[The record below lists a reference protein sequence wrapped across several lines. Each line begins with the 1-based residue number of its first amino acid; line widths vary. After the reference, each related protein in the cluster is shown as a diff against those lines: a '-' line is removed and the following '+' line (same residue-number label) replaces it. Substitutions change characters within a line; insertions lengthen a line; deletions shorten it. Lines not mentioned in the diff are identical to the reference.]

1 MAKLALSP
9 GFPQHALVVAANDTA
24 CAWGVN
30 ESGQLGRT
38 PPHLNGGDPSEIH
51 DIPRKIPGVTR
62 AKQVAAGSRFG
73 AVVTY
78 TGHLFMIG
86 ESGYVPPGSVHQ
98 TGSSTVIRVPR
109 AAFQVPGDTGEV
121 QMVACGVAHT
131 VVLTRGGRVFTFGQN
146 EDDELGLGPA
156 SEPFYLEPQ
165 CIPQAHFNGEDIVFV
180 AAGPAKTMA
189 VSAQGNVY
197 AWGRD
202 GEGTLGID
210 DTFAGTPQQIAR
222 QHFDDEDVCFVA
234 LGENHSVA
242 ISTTGSVFTWGCYAN
257 WDRPHDQLGRGELG
271 MDNRNRPG
279 RVPPPW
285 QLGAAYAACGENHT
299 LVVTAG
305 GELWACGYSNSDG
318 ELGMGDIDV
327 CSRFRRVGAA
337 EFGGTPV
344 VAVAAGKWRSSVVL
358 ADCSLWVFG
367 TFDNQVHTTPVR
379 KMGPGSVA
387 NMGAEQAYMQRVVE
401 RHPRSVMLG
410 VAMGLHRRVGQ
421 GSRVFGLNDN
431 VLRMIAGFVAPAEFG
446 STL

>member
-1 MAKLALSP
+1 MVKLALSP
-9 GFPQHALVVAANDTA
+9 SHPEHALFVAANDTA
-24 CAWGVN
+24 CAWGAN

-38 PPHLNGGDPSEIH
+38 PPHMNGGDPDEIH
-51 DIPRKIPGVTR
+51 DEPRAIHGV
-62 AKQVAAGSRFG
+62 ANVKQVAAGSRFG
-73 AVVTY
+73 AVVTHA
-78 TGHLFMIG
+78 GELFMMG
-86 ESGYVPPGSVHQ
+86 DSFAPGSP
-98 TGSSTVIRVPR
+98 TVVQVPGT
-109 AAFQVPGDTGEV
+109 AFQVPGDTGEV
-121 QMVACGVAHT
+121 QMVACGEAHT

-156 SEPFYLEPQ
+156 SELSYSEPQ
-165 CIPQAHFNGEDIVFV
+165 CIPQAHFNGEDVVFV

-189 VSAQGNVY
+189 VSARGNVY

-222 QHFDDEDVCFVA
+222 QHFDNEDVCFVA

-242 ISTTGSVFTWGCYAN
+242 ISTTGSVFTWGCDAN
-257 WDRPHDQLGRGELG
+257 GGRPHDQLGRGQLG

-285 QLGAAYAACGENHT
+285 QLGAAYAACGDDHT
-299 LVVTAG
+299 LVVTAD
-305 GELWACGYSNSDG
+305 GELWACGCNYDS
-318 ELGMGDIDV
+318 ELGMGGIDV

-344 VAVAAGKWRSSVVL
+344 VAVAAGKWRSSVLL
-358 ADCSLWVFG
+358 ADCSLWIFG
-367 TFDNQVHTTPVR
+367 TCDGQVHATPVR
-379 KMGPGSVA
+379 KMEPGSVA
-387 NMGAEQAYMQRVVE
+387 NMGAEQAYMQRVAE

-410 VAMGLHRRVGQ
+410 VAMGLHRRAGQ

-446 STL
+446 LTL